1 MSKFVNVI
9 FGQFLIK
16 AIKGASPAQ
25 IKDCAEQVS
34 AAITKTLGKPEKY
47 VSVSVEE
54 FSFDNWESVY
64 NEHIKDKD
72 NVLIKPGYTCP
83 KTFQ

>member
-1 MSKFVNVI
+1 MPHVTI
-9 FGQFLIK
+9 R
-16 AIKGASPAQ
+16 AIKGASPQ
-25 IKDCAEQVS
+25 QMQECAEQVS
-34 AAITKTLGKPEKY
+34 AVITKTLGKPEKY

-72 NVLIKPGYTCP
+72 NVLIKPGYTNP
-83 KTFQ
+83 KIFQ